1 MELIFKCAGA
11 GILSAVCALLLR
23 RSNPEFS
30 FALSAVTV
38 AVLLLAG
45 ASLLGEILR
54 ALREMTALLGAGSVE
69 LRPVLKCLGIASVSR
84 FGADLCRD
92 ASQGA
97 VASAVETVGSICALA
112 VAAPVLLGLLTTI
125 GGLL

>member
-11 GILSAVCALLLR
+11 GLLSAVCALLLR

>member
-11 GILSAVCALLLR
+11 GILSAVCVLLLR
-23 RSNPEFS
+23 RTTPEFS
-30 FALSAVTV
+30 FALSAATV

-45 ASLLGEILR
+45 TSLLGELLS
-54 ALREMTALLGAGSVE
+54 ALREMAGVLGAGSVE
-69 LRPVLKCLGIASVSR
+69 LRPILKCLGIASVSR

-97 VASAVETVGSICALA
+97 VAAAVETVGSVCALA
-112 VAAPVLLGLLTTI
+112 VAAPVMLSLLTTI

>member
-1 MELIFKCAGA
+1 MELMIKCAGA
-11 GILSAVCALLLR
+11 GILSAVCVLLLR

-30 FALSAVTV
+30 FALSAATV
-38 AVLLLAG
+38 AVL
-45 ASLLGEILR
+45 
-54 ALREMTALLGAGSVE
+54 E

-97 VASAVETVGSICALA
+97 VASAVETVGSVCALA
-112 VAAPVLLGLLTTI
+112 VAAPVLLSLLTTI